1 MFRGTIASVK
11 DSVSKI
17 EVAQEKEKGKQR
29 LALGQ
34 VTIIP
39 LADIAS
45 VPLSHLPNDLRIHSL
60 IDSSS

>member
-11 DSVSKI
+11 DSVSKL

-34 VTIIP
+34 VTILP
-39 LADIAS
+39 LAHIAS
-45 VPLSHLPNDLRIHSL
+45 VPSNLPNDLVVHPL
-60 IDSSS
+60 IDSS